1 MSSAATKEESK
12 NTDEKATKSSSYA
25 LLFELEGFAA
35 DGRSAAFRVLNSL
48 LGEQG
53 KVVDRTLYSRFCL
66 HAFPEI
72 YLPELLQSLELPRQQ
87 AAKLAEDV
95 RNGTF
100 MELHAKADPP
110 SPALAELLH
119 RARERGVAIAVV
131 SSFPEDRARGLFD
144 NLGFGPLDAQLFCFP
159 EKEDAFP
166 RPDCWLKV
174 AKALSK
180 KSVHCAVIAG
190 SQVAVKSALS
200 AGMPCVA
207 IPDEFT
213 SFQDF
218 SGANAVF
225 DNLGDE
231 SAEEV
236 LAVLCPHLP

>member
-35 DGRSAAFRVLNSL
+35 DGRGAAYRVLNSL

-53 KVVDRTLYSRFCL
+53 KVVDSVLYSRFCL
-66 HAFPEI
+66 HAFPDV
-72 YLPELLQSLELPRQQ
+72 YLSELLQSLGLARQQ
-87 AAKLAEDV
+87 TGKLAEDV

-119 RARERGVAIAVV
+119 RARARGVAIAVV

-144 NLGFGPLDAQLFCFP
+144 NPGFAALDAQLFCFP
-159 EKEDAFP
+159 EVEDAFP

-174 AKALSK
+174 AKSLGK
-180 KSVHCAVIAG
+180 KPVHCGVLAG
-190 SQVAVKSALS
+190 SQVAAKSALS
-200 AGMPCVA
+200 AGMTCVV

-213 SFQDF
+213 AFQDF

-231 SAEEV
+231 PVDDV